1 MKKKLI
7 ILDRDG
13 VINQDSEHY
22 IKTPDEWRAI
32 PGSLTAIKRLNDAG
46 FIVTIATNQSGV
58 NRGLLTL
65 DTLHAIH
72 AKMYQQ
78 LHDID
83 AHIDDLIFCPHAPSE
98 NCPCRKPKAGMM
110 LTLMEKWKISPA
122 HTWVIGDAL
131 RDVEA
136 GQIAG
141 CHVVLVLTGKGEK
154 VIAHHRDELQGVPIY
169 QDLAAA
175 VDDLLKNN
183 SALINQR

>member
-13 VINQDSEHY
+13 VINHDSEHY
-22 IKTPDEWRAI
+22 IKSPDEWQPI
-32 PGSLTAIKRLNDAG
+32 PNSLTAIKHLNDAG

-72 AKMYQQ
+72 AKMYQHLRQ
-78 LHDID
+78 IH
-83 AHIDDLIFCPHAPSE
+83 AHIDDLVFCPHAPDE
-98 NCPCRKPKAGMM
+98 ECACRKPKAGMI
-110 LTLMEKWKISPA
+110 LTLMEKWKISPQ

-131 RDVEA
+131 RDVKA

-141 CHVVLVLTGKGEK
+141 CHVSLVLTGKGEK
-154 VIAHHRDELQGVPIY
+154 MFETHKEELKGVPIY
-169 QDLAAA
+169 SDLAAA
-175 VDDLLKNN
+175 VDELIKNN
-183 SALINQR
+183 SI